1 MTNNSIIAN
10 RLAKNYKKLKKWT
23 QSEKIDAFRVYE
35 KDIPEYPYIIDIYKE
50 YALIYEKGKKLDVED
65 ENIRQK
71 HIGQIYSAIT
81 EVLGIDESNIILKK
95 REIQSGT
102 QQYEKEDDEDQRIT
116 IQERSALFYINLY
129 DYLDTGLFLDHR
141 PLRQIINKTSKDKR
155 VLNLFSYTGSLSV
168 VAALGGGH
176 VTTVDM
182 SNTYVNW
189 SKDNFRLNHLMFS
202 QHKFL
207 VKNTFEFLK
216 EDQNKYDIIILDPP
230 SFSNSKK
237 MDGTFD
243 IQRDHS
249 GLIELCMLRLSPGGI
264 LYFSNN
270 FRKFKMDEKI
280 SQKFKVKDITMKS
293 IPKDF
298 RDLKIH
304 CCFEITFEA

>member
-249 GLIELCMLRLSPGGI
+249 GLIELCMLRLAPGGI

-280 SQKFKVKDITMKS
+280 SQKFKVKDITVKS

-304 CCFEITFEA
+304 CCFEITFKA